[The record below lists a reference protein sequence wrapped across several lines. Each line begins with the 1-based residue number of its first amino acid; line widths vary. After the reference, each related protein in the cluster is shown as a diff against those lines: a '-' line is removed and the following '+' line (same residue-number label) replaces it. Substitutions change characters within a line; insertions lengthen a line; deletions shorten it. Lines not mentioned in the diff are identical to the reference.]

1 VKHVS
6 GKYLK
11 EESKMAKA
19 GKNEKKSQSS
29 DTSLVRKAALN
40 IGLFVLAI
48 VMIGM
53 GIYLFSGPSWV
64 QRGDIKLYNQAV
76 STSAMAKE
84 LLPATDDRPAEFP
97 LVRAAAYYQEVIDE
111 STDDG
116 LRAVTLYNLGTLMGD
131 DAASII
137 RNTTPSF
144 GIAEAYARLIEA
156 VRLDPT
162 NEDAKYN
169 LELCEKIQAIITPTR
184 AVIIVQPTHGTLG
197 GSSGFSSGLAHK
209 GY

>member
-1 VKHVS
+1 
-6 GKYLK
+6 
-11 EESKMAKA
+11 MAKA

-29 DTSLVRKAALN
+29 DSLVRKAALN
-40 IGLFVLAI
+40 IGLLVVAL
-48 VMIGM
+48 VMIGV
-53 GIYLFSGPSWV
+53 GIYLFSGPGWV

-76 STSAMAKE
+76 ATSAMARE
-84 LLPATDDRPAEFP
+84 LLPATDDRPAEYP
-97 LVRAAAYYQEVIDE
+97 LVRAAAYYQKVIDE

-116 LRAVTLYNLGTLMGD
+116 LRAVALYNLGTLMGD
-131 DAASII
+131 DAASVI
-137 RNTTPSF
+137 RNATPSF

-156 VRLDPT
+156 VRLDPS

-169 LELCEKIQAIITPTR
+169 LELCERIQAIITPTKPM
-184 AVIIVQPTHGTLG
+184 IIVQPTHGTLG